1 MQFNA
6 DFIAIGFGLMRSRVS
21 NMLLL
26 DKAEANAETDFEIE
40 FCESLRAKLRT
51 YGGGVTLSAAQQHK
65 LQCIAAAGGFWE
77 RLQ

>member
-1 MQFNA
+1 MLDLNDDGA
-6 DFIAIGFGLMRSRVS
+6 AASLMA
-21 NMLLL
+21 LL

-40 FCESLRAKLRT
+40 FCASLREKLRT
-51 YGGGVTLSAAQQHK
+51 YGGRATLSAAQQHK